1 MADKTL
7 SDLITGI
14 ETELHQVAGPAT
26 QIYGQDMLIARINDA
41 FITFFED
48 KSTIWKRFLDYTSY
62 TLNGI
67 NGTTTTHVDHV
78 YKEYNHIVAVYPAD
92 SDHPLVA
99 WNTRRNP
106 SLITGT
112 SPVMIKPTTIA
123 NKIFQVLPITATG
136 NVTVLGRVR
145 PANWPYNDLADIVE
159 FDYLAIQHFVVWQ
172 ELADEGANPSRA
184 EDVLNLFKNRWA
196 QLVANQEQETI
207 SYNGGSGQIPT
218 QWRDRDA

>member
-48 KSTIWKRFLDYTSY
+48 KSTIWKRFLDFTSY
-62 TLNGI
+62 TLD
-67 NGTTTTHVDHV
+67 GTTGKATTDVSAT
-78 YKEYNHIVAVYPAD
+78 YKEYDHIVAVYPAD
-92 SDHPLVA
+92 SDHPLVK

-106 SLITGT
+106 SLISGS
-112 SPVMIKPTTIA
+112 SPVMVKPTSTA
-123 NKIFQVLPITATG
+123 TKIFQVLPLTATG

-145 PANWPYNDLADIVE
+145 PAGWPYDDLDEVVE

-172 ELADEGANPSRA
+172 ELADEGANPSKA
-184 EDVLNLFKNRWA
+184 EDALNLFKNRWS
-196 QLVANQEQETI
+196 QLVANQGQEPI

>member
-1 MADKTL
+1 M
-7 SDLITGI
+7 
-14 ETELHQVAGPAT
+14 
-26 QIYGQDMLIARINDA
+26 
-41 FITFFED
+41 
-48 KSTIWKRFLDYTSY
+48 
-62 TLNGI
+62 
-67 NGTTTTHVDHV
+67 
-78 YKEYNHIVAVYPAD
+78 
-92 SDHPLVA
+92 
-99 WNTRRNP
+99 
-106 SLITGT
+106 
-112 SPVMIKPTTIA
+112 
-123 NKIFQVLPITATG
+123 
-136 NVTVLGRVR
+136 R